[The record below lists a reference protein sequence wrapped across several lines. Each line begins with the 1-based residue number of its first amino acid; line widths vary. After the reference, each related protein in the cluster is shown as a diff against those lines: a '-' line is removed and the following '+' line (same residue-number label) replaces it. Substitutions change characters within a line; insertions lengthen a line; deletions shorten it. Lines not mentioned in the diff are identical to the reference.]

1 MSHDHSEESIEALRT
16 GVSSGA
22 PRPST
27 SNSPGP
33 IDMILMMGVTGSG
46 KSTFINNLVRND
58 EKKAKVGHTL
68 EAETKTCKIFAA
80 QIGATTVLIVDT
92 PGFNDPKL
100 SDSAILSQLAQ
111 ILSLQHQF
119 TDYKINL
126 KGIVYLHRITDN
138 RYDAA
143 AERTFDIMQK
153 ICGQRAL
160 KNVALVTT
168 MWDTGVSKEV
178 ARSRERE
185 LHTLRWSA
193 ILDAGASM
201 YTFKGKKDLA
211 GPRAIVSQLVG
222 GEPVVLELQEE
233 LQRNSSLLQTTA
245 GAYARETL
253 ENLRQQS
260 TADPQQDHIDAE
272 RVKEEF
278 EAGMST
284 LERRIGSETQET
296 IEEAKK
302 KDRGNL
308 LITFLHVLQSI
319 AQYGNLVMNILELQ
333 GIL

>member
-1 MSHDHSEESIEALRT
+1 
-16 GVSSGA
+16 
-22 PRPST
+22 
-27 SNSPGP
+27 
-33 IDMILMMGVTGSG
+33 
-46 KSTFINNLVRND
+46 
-58 EKKAKVGHTL
+58 
-68 EAETKTCKIFAA
+68 
-80 QIGATTVLIVDT
+80 VDT

-168 MWDTGVSKEV
+168 MWDTGISKEV

-185 LHTLRWSA
+185 LHTSQWSA
-193 ILDAGASM
+193 ILDSGASM
-201 YTFKGKKDLA
+201 YTFKGKGDLA

-222 GEPVVLELQEE
+222 GKPVVLELQEE
-233 LQRNSSLLQTTA
+233 LQHDSSLLQTTA
-245 GAYARETL
+245 GAYTRETL
-253 ENLRQQS
+253 ENLQQQS
-260 TADPQQDHIDAE
+260 TADSQQDRIDAE

-296 IEEAKK
+296 IEQAKK

-319 AQYGNLVMNILELQ
+319 AQYGNLVLNILEVQ